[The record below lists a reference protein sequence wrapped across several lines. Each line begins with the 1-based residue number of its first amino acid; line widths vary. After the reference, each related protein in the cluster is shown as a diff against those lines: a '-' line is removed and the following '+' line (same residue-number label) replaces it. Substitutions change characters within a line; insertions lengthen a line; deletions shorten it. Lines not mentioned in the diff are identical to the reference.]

1 MEELN
6 EMIHFFIQKKIEEDD
21 YWKNL
26 SVIFTGSDCPGE
38 GEHKIM
44 EWIRSNKNQ
53 FSPNDCHCLY
63 GADAD
68 LIMLGLTLPMKNI
81 CIIREEYIHSGD
93 KVKIKDSKK

>member
-6 EMIHFFIQKKIEEDD
+6 EMLHFFIQKKIEEDD
-21 YWKNL
+21 YWKNV

-44 EWIRSNKNQ
+44 EWIRTNKHQ

-81 CIIREEYIHSGD
+81 CIIR
-93 KVKIKDSKK
+93 